1 MECKSAAGPGV
12 EPATSGLPVFHATVA
27 PPSHIKKTVPR
38 KQIVSKIKILEINIL
53 SYRYDTNMVK
63 FYQILYKRPAGV
75 YAVFDITYLLFTV
88 FFE

>member
-1 MECKSAAGPGV
+1 
-12 EPATSGLPVFHATVA
+12 
-27 PPSHIKKTVPR
+27 
-38 KQIVSKIKILEINIL
+38 
-53 SYRYDTNMVK
+53 MVK